1 MGEARPRE
9 EHRSSGRPQGRE
21 DIGSLRLRKLRR
33 PIPGCFLSRD
43 LTRDGGL
50 EFGRARA
57 QELGSLG
64 TGANHSREDGD
75 ASGEAIKSLAAV
87 HGQARWK
94 CAGKLGDQAP
104 VEAGGARSGLIAE
117 EHR

>member
-1 MGEARPRE
+1 MKFG
-9 EHRSSGRPQGRE
+9 H
-21 DIGSLRLRKLRR
+21 GS
-33 PIPGCFLSRD
+33 D
-43 LTRDGGL
+43 Y
-50 EFGRARA
+50 
-57 QELGSLG
+57 
-64 TGANHSREDGD
+64 SREDGD

-94 CAGKLGDQAP
+94 FAGKLGDQAP